1 MLKFELK
8 LCQCYM
14 ESKLWLIV
22 DQPKEK
28 QEENAKQTV
37 ARKWFAHCG
46 TTKKKVKVNLK
57 PGLVE
62 HRW

>member
-1 MLKFELK
+1 
-8 LCQCYM
+8 M

-28 QEENAKQTV
+28 QEENTKQPA
-37 ARKWFAHCG
+37 ARKWFAHHG

-57 PGLVE
+57 LSLVE